1 MALSCTK
8 KTTSIIKGFFTV
20 IRRNIT
26 VIPDSFRTKS
36 KLESHEKVCESKD
49 FCNVIMPS
57 EETKILEINQYQKSD
72 KAPVL

>member
-8 KTTSIIKGFFTV
+8 KTISIIKGFITV